1 MLPEETLLLVHG
13 GGVDL
18 WAVGWSGLGEV
29 VAAGVEVAEVV
40 GELELRSET
49 VLFREGS
56 EVFQRHPFVAG
67 DFVVA
72 DLDLF

>member
-1 MLPEETLLLVHG
+1 MLPEETLLLVNG

-29 VAAGVEVAEVV
+29 IASGVEVAEVV
-40 GELELRSET
+40 GELELRSKT
-49 VLFREGS
+49 VFFREGS
-56 EVFQRHPFVAG
+56 EVFQRQPFVAS